1 MAKLLEGKY
10 ALITGGGRGIGRAIA
25 LEFAKNRANIAIA
38 ALEQEE
44 LDSTIKEI
52 EEFGVECFSICVD
65 LSILDGVKNCASKYF
80 ENFKKCDILVANAA
94 MALYSSVIEYPLE
107 KAQQLFNLNIM
118 GYYGLIKLTLP
129 KMIEQGGG
137 NIIMTSSI
145 EGNITFGPKKI
156 PYAVSKAGVTAMGK
170 CLHAEVGTQNVQ
182 VNVLM
187 PASIQTKMI
196 DDNIKLG
203 QVYPIEIMYSGYPGL
218 ITPEQISP
226 VYLFLA
232 SDLSKRRYK
241 GKAINVWLLFE
252 LLPILKKEITGKD
265 YEIKKLRI
273 AMKDKL
279 KKEMYEFF
287 RQNED
292 LVDFMLKR
300 EV

>member
-1 MAKLLEGKY
+1 MVKLLEGKY

-25 LEFAKNRANIAIA
+25 FEFAKNGANIAIA
-38 ALEQEE
+38 ALEQDE
-44 LDSTIKEI
+44 LDSMIKEI
-52 EEFGVECFSICVD
+52 EIFGVESFSITVD
-65 LSILDGVKNCASKYF
+65 LSTLDGISLCSSKYF
-80 ENFKKCDILVANAA
+80 ENFKRCDILVTNAA
-94 MALYSSVIEYPLE
+94 MSLYSSVIDYPLE

-156 PYAVSKAGVTAMGK
+156 PYAISKAGVTAMGK
-170 CLHAEVGTQNVQ
+170 CLHAEVGNQNVQ

-196 DDNIKLG
+196 DDNIKKG

-218 ITPEQISP
+218 ITPQQVSP

-252 LLPILKKEITGKD
+252 LLPILKNEITSKD
-265 YEIKKLRI
+265 YNIKKLRTD
-273 AMKDKL
+273 MKDKL
-279 KKEMYEFF
+279 KKDMYEFF
-287 RQNED
+287 RQNEE

>member
-25 LEFAKNRANIAIA
+25 LEYAKNGANITIA
-38 ALEQEE
+38 ALEQDE
-44 LDSTIKEI
+44 LDSTINEI
-52 EEFGVECFSICVD
+52 QKFGVKCFSICVD
-65 LSILDGVKNCASKYF
+65 LSTLEGVKYCASNYF
-80 ENFKKCDILVANAA
+80 KNFEKCDILVANAA
-94 MALYSSVIEYPLE
+94 MSLYSSLVDYPLE

-129 KMIEQGGG
+129 KMIEQGSG

-156 PYAVSKAGVTAMGK
+156 PYAISKAGVTAMGK
-170 CLHAEVGTQNVQ
+170 CLHAEVGNQNVQ

-196 DDNIKLG
+196 DDNIKKG

-218 ITPEQISP
+218 ITPQQVSP

-232 SDLSKRRYK
+232 SDLSRRRYK

-252 LLPILKKEITGKD
+252 LLPILKSVISGKD
-265 YEIKKLRI
+265 YNIKKLRTD
-273 AMKDKL
+273 MKDKL
-279 KKEMYEFF
+279 KKDMYEFF
-287 RQNED
+287 RQNEE
-292 LVDFMLKR
+292 LVDFMLKY
-300 EV
+300 EI

>member
-25 LEFAKNRANIAIA
+25 LEYAKNGVNIAIA
-38 ALEQEE
+38 ALEQGE

-52 EEFGVECFSICVD
+52 EKFGVKCFSICVD
-65 LSILDGVKNCASKYF
+65 LSTLEGVKYCASNYF
-80 ENFKKCDILVANAA
+80 KNFEKCDILVANAA
-94 MALYSSVIEYPLE
+94 MSLYSSLVDYPLE

-129 KMIEQGGG
+129 KMIEQGSG

-156 PYAVSKAGVTAMGK
+156 PYAISKAGVTAMGK
-170 CLHAEVGTQNVQ
+170 CLHAEVGNQNVQ

-196 DDNIKLG
+196 DDNIKKG

-218 ITPEQISP
+218 ITPQQVSP

-252 LLPILKKEITGKD
+252 LLPILKSVISGKD
-265 YEIKKLRI
+265 YNIKKLRTD
-273 AMKDKL
+273 MKDKL
-279 KKEMYEFF
+279 KKDMYEFF
-287 RQNED
+287 RQNEE
-292 LVDFMLKR
+292 LVDFMLKY
-300 EV
+300 EI